1 MVFLA
6 YAFDTEMCFKRLLKD
21 TDRKSK
27 LIYAADDKGNTQFR
41 RASIGVAG
49 RSSVVDPKTLEKIRD
64 MLRNDSADGLHGDI
78 IQRVRQ
84 QLREDMGGNMDN
96 ETEDSFMKLVLAN
109 VPAWNGLWFVAIMI
123 VWFVV

>member
-1 MVFLA
+1 
-6 YAFDTEMCFKRLLKD
+6 MCFKRLLKD

-27 LIYAADDKGNTQFR
+27 LIYAADEKGNTYR

-96 ETEDSFMKLVLAN
+96 VTEDSLMKLVLAN